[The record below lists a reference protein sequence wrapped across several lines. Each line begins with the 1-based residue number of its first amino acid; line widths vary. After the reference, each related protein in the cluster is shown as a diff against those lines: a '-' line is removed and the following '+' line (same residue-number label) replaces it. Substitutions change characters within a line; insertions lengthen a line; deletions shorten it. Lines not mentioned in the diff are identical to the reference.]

1 MLAGSSLIELAK
13 IYLNSHGPAD
23 VPSFLSDSVDIGR
36 LLQERQQRLRQEEW
50 GQAVDLKALPH
61 RFGCYLVQ
69 RDIGWQNPSVIDQN
83 IEAVVFS
90 DDVLNLNT
98 I

>member
-1 MLAGSSLIELAK
+1 LAK

-23 VPSFLSDSVDIGR
+23 VPSFLSGSIDIGS
-36 LLQERQQRLRQEEW
+36 LLQERQQRLRQEER
-50 GQAVDLKALPH
+50 GQAVDLKSFPH
-61 RFGCYLVQ
+61 RLSGHLVQ
-69 RDIGWQNPSVIDQN
+69 RNIGWQNPSVIDQN